1 VTVVEFVEVHRVAFG
16 VAGVVGAI
24 SYMFRQVLREA
35 GNYLWSLF
43 WELAFPFRSF
53 DKTALGGFTRWMVR
67 SGARCA
73 RSDNP
78 GEIQWVADRW
88 VVSEGRRRF
97 VLSQTREPQPG
108 YYLFRGAVLKVGDN
122 YLRWVRGTFD
132 ADRAL
137 RDYEA
142 WQVAFEEKRKKPGS
156 AIPSADRVPGFEVR
170 RYTGSGSK
178 GDYGFGAARQMRKAV
193 ESVTHSN
200 NVEPPPPPSSG
211 GTGPD
216 WDIVPIFLDR
226 EDVKNFDPTVNP
238 FEDYVES
245 PESRQVRRY
254 FRFWLEQE
262 HWHREHRVPWRLGV
276 LLYGLPGTGK
286 CLAKGTP
293 VLMFDGTTKPVEL
306 VVEGDLLMGPD
317 SSPRCVLGTCTG
329 REAMYRVTPVKGDS
343 YEVNESHILS
353 LKHNGR
359 VVNVSVR
366 DYLKKRRSFRDRA
379 KGWRTGVDFQEVR
392 VPIDPYLLGVWL
404 GDGTASKPDI
414 TTADPEIVSMLACR
428 AKNMGLVTRVQ
439 PNTNSGAA
447 EVVTMTTGDHGGRGE
462 PRDTRNYFLAN
473 LRDLGVFRNK
483 HIPHLYKA
491 NSRQVRLQ
499 VLAGLIDTDGSVSC
513 GGYDIV
519 QKSRTLAN
527 DIAFMARS
535 LGLAAYVAECQKT
548 CTNSPTKATNTYYR
562 VSISGDCSMVPV
574 RIPRKAVGPRRQNKD
589 VLCTGISVESVGI
602 GEYYGFE
609 LSGDG
614 LFLLGDFTVTHNTS
628 LVRCLA
634 QEANCRVAV
643 LDLSAME
650 AQEFDG
656 VMQNIRS
663 WLGAGILLIE
673 DVDCTFSGREN
684 IRGEGG
690 VTLDQLLNFLDG
702 VDGLEGIATFI
713 TTNHV
718 EKLDPALIRDGR
730 VDVKV
735 ELPVPDQAGKRRI
748 ASRIVDDP
756 EVVEELVRE
765 GADLGAAAFTGLCT
779 RRARDMRW
787 SVLSEGGN

>member
-1 VTVVEFVEVHRVAFG
+1 MTVVEFVEVHKVAFG
-16 VAGVVGAI
+16 VTGLVAAI

-35 GNYLWSLF
+35 GNYIWSLF

-53 DKTALGGFTRWMVR
+53 DKVALGGFTRWMVE

-73 RSDNP
+73 RNDNP
-78 GEIQWVADRW
+78 GEIQWTFDRW
-88 VVSEGRRRF
+88 VVSEGRRRCI
-97 VLSQTREPQPG
+97 LSQTREPQPG

-142 WQVAFEEKRKKPGS
+142 WQVAFEEKRRKPGS

-170 RYTGSGSK
+170 RYTGSTVK
-178 GDYGFGAARQMRKAV
+178 GDHGFEAAREMRKAL
-193 ESVTHSN
+193 SAARFDPAPSTGADN
-200 NVEPPPPPSSG
+200 PPASG
-211 GTGPD
+211 GTD
-216 WDIVPIFLDR
+216 FDLVPVFLDP

-286 CLAKGTP
+286 
-293 VLMFDGTTKPVEL
+293 
-306 VVEGDLLMGPD
+306 
-317 SSPRCVLGTCTG
+317 
-329 REAMYRVTPVKGDS
+329 
-343 YEVNESHILS
+343 
-353 LKHNGR
+353 
-359 VVNVSVR
+359 
-366 DYLKKRRSFRDRA
+366 
-379 KGWRTGVDFQEVR
+379 
-392 VPIDPYLLGVWL
+392 
-404 GDGTASKPDI
+404 
-414 TTADPEIVSMLACR
+414 
-428 AKNMGLVTRVQ
+428 
-439 PNTNSGAA
+439 
-447 EVVTMTTGDHGGRGE
+447 
-462 PRDTRNYFLAN
+462 
-473 LRDLGVFRNK
+473 
-483 HIPHLYKA
+483 
-491 NSRQVRLQ
+491 
-499 VLAGLIDTDGSVSC
+499 
-513 GGYDIV
+513 
-519 QKSRTLAN
+519 
-527 DIAFMARS
+527 
-535 LGLAAYVAECQKT
+535 
-548 CTNSPTKATNTYYR
+548 
-562 VSISGDCSMVPV
+562 
-574 RIPRKAVGPRRQNKD
+574 
-589 VLCTGISVESVGI
+589 
-602 GEYYGFE
+602 
-609 LSGDG
+609 
-614 LFLLGDFTVTHNTS
+614 TS

-656 VMQNIRS
+656 VMQSIRL

-673 DVDCTFSGREN
+673 DVDCTFEGREN
-684 IRGEGG
+684 IRGGGG

-730 VDVKV
+730 VDVRV
-735 ELPVPDQAGKRRI
+735 ELPAPDAAGKRRI

-787 SVLSEGGN
+787 SVLSEGGES